1 MRSRHGSNE
10 AAQAPPSGT
19 AIVVIASAQPGTG
32 LRYRLKMAA
41 GLMLEAYF
49 DDSGKEAD
57 KSNRFVCIAGY
68 LSLARCWEAFNRKW
82 GGLLDKHQ
90 LPELHMK
97 HWKTVTK
104 QKAWTDQRASAVLND
119 FVDVIERVT
128 SGALAL
134 ASMRTSGGLYHKKKR
149 TLFGSAQEFAMQRIF
164 RMIIDV
170 MCEHDLI
177 DYLNLAFD
185 QDEEFSKPR
194 LTRYYGVRKFDLL
207 VKSHAAII
215 SFADAKVCYCLQA
228 ADLLA
233 YLTRARLLDRTAG
246 RPETPQ
252 WKRLMTPFEGR
263 QLQYRWDGWTGPDL
277 AAELDEALSGLS
289 VPE

>member
-1 MRSRHGSNE
+1 M
-10 AAQAPPSGT
+10 AP
-19 AIVVIASAQPGTG
+19 
-32 LRYRLKMAA
+32 

-82 GGLLDKHQ
+82 GGLLDKYK

-104 QKAWTDQRASAVLND
+104 QKAWTDERASAVLND
-119 FVDVIERVT
+119 FVDVIRESNIWGFGVGVDAHQWR
-128 SGALAL
+128 AL
-134 ASMRTSGGLYHKKKR
+134 SQKKR

-177 DYLNLAFD
+177 DYLNLVFD

-252 WKRLMTPFEGR
+252 WKRLMTPFDGR
-263 QLQYRWDGWTGPDL
+263 QLQYRWDGWTGLDL
-277 AAELDEALSGLS
+277 AAELDEALSSLS